1 MSEKKFPILGTNES
15 IDWNLIA
22 PHEKQAMENHC
33 GQTLEQ
39 LARRHG
45 LSWYEL
51 LCVLLDKPFT
61 EVEYDKEKNYK
72 ELCQMALVSEE
83 VKQYRAIGTPEECR
97 AAMEKQT
104 AKKPMHVTN
113 SYFGYQKH
121 KEHVGYCPDCGHQ
134 VEEPYGCPNCL
145 RKIDWGDEE

>member
-1 MSEKKFPILGTNES
+1 MTIDEAISHAREVAECHIPES
-15 IDWNLIA
+15 VDKEAITYGNTICA
-22 PHEKQAMENHC
+22 KEH
-33 GQTLEQ
+33 EQ
-39 LARRHG
+39 LAEW
-45 LSWYEL
+45 LEEL
-51 LCVLLDKPFT
+51 
-61 EVEYDKEKNYK
+61 
-72 ELCQMALVSEE
+72 
-83 VKQYRAIGTPEECR
+83 KQYRAIGTPEACQK
-97 AAMEKQT
+97 AVEKQK

>member
-1 MSEKKFPILGTNES
+1 MTIDEAISHAREVAECQKMSARLIEDNAYIPESVDKEAITYGNTICANE
-15 IDWNLIA
+15 
-22 PHEKQAMENHC
+22 H
-33 GQTLEQ
+33 EQ
-39 LARRHG
+39 LAVW
-45 LSWYEL
+45 LEEL
-51 LCVLLDKPFT
+51 
-61 EVEYDKEKNYK
+61 
-72 ELCQMALVSEE
+72 
-83 VKQYRAIGTPEECR
+83 KQYRAIGTPEACQK
-97 AAMEKQT
+97 AVEKQK

>member
-1 MSEKKFPILGTNES
+1 MTIDEAISHAREVAECQKMSARLIEDNAYIPES
-15 IDWNLIA
+15 VDKEAITYGNTICA
-22 PHEKQAMENHC
+22 SEH
-33 GQTLEQ
+33 EQ
-39 LARRHG
+39 LAEW
-45 LSWYEL
+45 LEEL
-51 LCVLLDKPFT
+51 
-61 EVEYDKEKNYK
+61 
-72 ELCQMALVSEE
+72 
-83 VKQYRAIGTPEECR
+83 KQYRTIGTPEECR

-145 RKIDWGDEE
+145 RKIDWSDEE

>member
-1 MSEKKFPILGTNES
+1 MTIDETISHAREVAECQKMSARLIEDNAYIPESVDKEAITYGNTICANE
-15 IDWNLIA
+15 
-22 PHEKQAMENHC
+22 H
-33 GQTLEQ
+33 EQ
-39 LARRHG
+39 LAEW
-45 LSWYEL
+45 LEEL
-51 LCVLLDKPFT
+51 
-61 EVEYDKEKNYK
+61 
-72 ELCQMALVSEE
+72 
-83 VKQYRAIGTPEECR
+83 KQYRAIGTSEECR

-145 RKIDWGDEE
+145 RKIDWSDEE